1 MLSEKME
8 KALNEQINA
17 EIYSAYLYLS
27 MSAYLESVDL
37 PGFANWMR
45 VQWQE
50 ELAHAQKFYTYVF
63 ERDGRV
69 VLAGIEA
76 PPTEWK
82 SPLEAFEETLKHERH
97 VTQRIHDLVRLAREV
112 GDVATENFLQWFVTE
127 QVEEEASAKA
137 LIQQLKLV
145 GNEGQGLF
153 LTDRE
158 LATRVFTPPV

>member
-1 MLSEKME
+1 MNSEKME
-8 KALNEQINA
+8 KAINEQINA
-17 EIYSAYLYLS
+17 EIYSAYLYLA
-27 MSAYLESVDL
+27 MSAYFESVDL

-50 ELAHAQKFYTYVF
+50 ELAHAQKLYDYLF

-69 VLAGIEA
+69 VLDAIEA
-76 PPTEWK
+76 PPLEWK
-82 SPLEAFEETLKHERH
+82 SPLDAFEETLKHEKY
-97 VTQRIHDLVRLAREV
+97 VTSRIHDLVRLARAE

-127 QVEEEASAKA
+127 QVEEEATAKA

-145 GNEGQGLF
+145 GDQGQGLF

-158 LATRVFTPPV
+158 LGTRVFTPPA

>member
-1 MLSEKME
+1 ME
-8 KALNEQINA
+8 KALNDQINK
-17 EIYSAYLYLS
+17 EIYSAYMYLA
-27 MSAYLESVDL
+27 MSAYFESVDL

-50 ELAHAQKFYTYVF
+50 ELAHAQKFYDYVF

-69 VLAGIEA
+69 ALAAIDA
-76 PPTEWK
+76 PPIEWK
-82 SPLEAFEETLKHERH
+82 SALDAFEETLKHEKY
-97 VTQRIHDLVRLAREV
+97 VSSRIHDLVRLARDEN
-112 GDVATENFLQWFVTE
+112 DVATENFLQWFVTE

-145 GNEGQGLF
+145 GDSGQGLF

-158 LATRVFTPPV
+158 LGTRVFTPPQ